1 MKEEKATIKVFM
13 PDYTVISNTKEET
26 KILETEI
33 RFAEMAETYTRE
45 LAIKKDNAILTTW
58 FNSLK
63 DNELLHIHT
72 LLETIMKERNI
83 IQ

>member
-1 MKEEKATIKVFM
+1 MGEEKTIKVFM
-13 PDYTVISNTKEET
+13 PDYTVVSNTKEET
-26 KILETEI
+26 RILEI
-33 RFAEMAETYTRE
+33 QKRCAEMAETYARE
-45 LAIKKDNAILTTW
+45 LAFKKDNAILTTW

>member
-1 MKEEKATIKVFM
+1 MEEGKTTIKVFM
-13 PDYTVISNTKEET
+13 PNYTVISNTKEET
-26 KILETEI
+26 KILETGK
-33 RFAEMAETYTRE
+33 RFAEMAETYARE
-45 LAIKKDNAILTTW
+45 LAFKKDNTILTTW

-72 LLETIMKERNI
+72 LLETIMKEMNI